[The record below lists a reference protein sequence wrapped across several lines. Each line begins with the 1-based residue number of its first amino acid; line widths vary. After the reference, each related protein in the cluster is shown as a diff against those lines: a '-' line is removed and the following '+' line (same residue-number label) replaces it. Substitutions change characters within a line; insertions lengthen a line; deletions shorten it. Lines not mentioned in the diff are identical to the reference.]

1 MILSEIISNNNYTL
15 YNNITLD
22 SRLIF
27 EKCLGHDL
35 YVTYQGL
42 LDDKKV
48 VIKLYIWDLSDENN
62 EIPVLDYL
70 QANSS
75 EFPIPYL
82 SISYPNLNIVDDI
95 SKIIVYEYI
104 EGESITS
111 SNIDMSLL
119 KEDIEK
125 QLNILHKLN
134 LVFADIRI
142 ENIIKL
148 PNNKYFLIDYGRV
161 FSTTDKNLPPMEFM
175 IDYDEIPSQQDDF
188 DALKRIIQK

>member
-1 MILSEIISNNNYTL
+1 MILSEIISHNNYTL

-70 QANSS
+70 QSNAS

-104 EGESITS
+104 EGESLTS
-111 SNIDMSLL
+111 SNVDMALL

-148 PNNKYFLIDYGRV
+148 PNKYFLIDYGRV

-175 IDYDEIPSQQDDF
+175 IDDDEIPSQQDDF
-188 DALKRIIQK
+188 DDLNRIIEK

>member
-1 MILSEIISNNNYTL
+1 MTLSDIISHNNYKL

-48 VIKLYIWDLSDENN
+48 VIKLYIWDLSDKNN

-70 QANSS
+70 QSNAS

-82 SISYPNLNIVDDI
+82 SISYPNLNIVNDI

-111 SNIDMSLL
+111 SNIDMVLL

-125 QLNILHKLN
+125 QLNVLHKLN

-188 DALKRIIQK
+188 DALNRIIEK